1 MPSRPSSNLPTNL
14 IPALVLLAGLGALFL
29 LTSCAS
35 VPDVPVCVEI
45 NMTKGFCTNTVSDKD
60 YYIDEKN
67 PVAIGD
73 AKPQTW
79 WEMRPYMILVPVA
92 SWKEFKAYII
102 KQCKRT
108 NCDQYI
114 KSWDRKINELDP
126 EAK

>member
-1 MPSRPSSNLPTNL
+1 MPLKPSSNLPIEL
-14 IPALVLLAGLGALFL
+14 LLVIYAAACLAI

-45 NMTKGFCTNTVSDKD
+45 HPTRGFCTNTVSDKD
-60 YYIDEKN
+60 YYIDETH
-67 PVAIGD
+67 PVALGD
-73 AKPQTW
+73 EKAKTW
-79 WEMRPYMILVPVA
+79 WEMRPYMILVPTA

-114 KSWDRKINELDP
+114 QSWERKISALDP
-126 EAK
+126 GGE